1 MRNHCN
7 RCGLCCTA
15 IHTAMDTD
23 KYRDLY
29 RDRLACW
36 KAAGGHPTADW
47 YDDDHFFALCNWT
60 KISSKEAA
68 RLNPYLRRVFAE
80 FRWDD
85 PNFVMDID
93 DADDYDFMCF
103 YTCKQYD
110 PEIKG
115 CKLHNTPYKP
125 QICRNY
131 PLYGVSRRQRVEAKP
146 VNAFFDYSPI
156 CGWGIDADFEGEE
169 DDGEIS
175 LGIPPFKV
183 EDAEF
188 GC

>member
-1 MRNHCN
+1 
-7 RCGLCCTA
+7 
-15 IHTAMDTD
+15 MDTD

-36 KAAGGHPTADW
+36 EATGGQPTTDW

-60 KISSKEAA
+60 KISGKEAA
-68 RLNPYLRRVFAE
+68 RLNPYLRRVIAE
-80 FRWDD
+80 WRFSD
-85 PNFVMDID
+85 PNFILTADTI
-93 DADDYDFMCF
+93 DDYDYLCF
-103 YTCKQYD
+103 YMCKQYD

-131 PLYGVSRRQRVEAKP
+131 PLYGHTRREIIEYRP
-146 VNAFFDYSPI
+146 DGAFRDYSPI
-156 CGWGIDADFEGEE
+156 CGWAIDADFVGEE
-169 DDGEIS
+169 DDGRID
-175 LGIPPFKV
+175 LPLPGFVV
-183 EDAEF
+183 EDAAF